1 MRVSQEFQKTHA
13 EIVERWHKLLHGARR
28 GNIRCQFQLGQL
40 YESDQLGDPDCEAA
54 RLWYH
59 LAAKNCKKY
68 AILNNPEAQYILAYA
83 AYFYGDGRNGMD
95 EGRDWFKKSA
105 AKGYAPAQYM
115 LGLFFY
121 DGNGMEYDCI
131 RAAFWWYKAAVQ
143 GHADSQCSLAKLYY
157 RGEGGVPKDEK
168 EAMYWYKA
176 AADSGNTEAQFILGA
191 YVQDFYRGE

>member
-1 MRVSQEFQKTHA
+1 
-13 EIVERWHKLLHGARR
+13 
-28 GNIRCQFQLGQL
+28 
-40 YESDQLGDPDCEAA
+40 
-54 RLWYH
+54 
-59 LAAKNCKKY
+59 
-68 AILNNPEAQYILAYA
+68 
-83 AYFYGDGRNGMD
+83 MD

-105 AKGYAPAQYM
+105 GKGYAPAQYM

-143 GHADSQCSLAKLYY
+143 GHADAQCSLAKLYY

-176 AADSGNTEAQFILGA
+176 AADGGNTEAQFILGA
-191 YVQDFYRGE
+191 YAQDFYRGE